1 MLKIN
6 EPTPLQLK
14 FSRLLPSV
22 VLASSSPNRKKLLE
36 SGGSTVYTFSP
47 EADESTD
54 NLSIEEAMVK
64 NARVKMEAYLSSPFF
79 RQDTVAISADTLVHL
94 DSYLLGKPKNLEDAE
109 RILRMLSGR
118 TQEVL
123 TGCGLYIPD
132 RGTEFFLDRAS
143 VVFKTLKDSEIR
155 DYLETGEWQGAAGA
169 YRLQKTGWKLVE
181 TISGDWTTVVG
192 LPLERIIERI
202 TR

>member
-1 MLKIN
+1 
-6 EPTPLQLK
+6 
-14 FSRLLPSV
+14 
-22 VLASSSPNRKKLLE
+22 
-36 SGGSTVYTFSP
+36 
-47 EADESTD
+47 
-54 NLSIEEAMVK
+54 MVK

-94 DSYLLGKPKNLEDAE
+94 DSYLLGKPKNLEDAD

-123 TGCGLYIPD
+123 TGCGLYIPGK
-132 RGTEFFLDRAS
+132 GTEFFLDRAS

>member
-1 MLKIN
+1 
-6 EPTPLQLK
+6 
-14 FSRLLPSV
+14 
-22 VLASSSPNRKKLLE
+22 
-36 SGGSTVYTFSP
+36 
-47 EADESTD
+47 
-54 NLSIEEAMVK
+54 MVK

-132 RGTEFFLDRAS
+132 RGTEYFLDRAS
-143 VVFKTLKDSEIR
+143 VVFKNLKDGEIR